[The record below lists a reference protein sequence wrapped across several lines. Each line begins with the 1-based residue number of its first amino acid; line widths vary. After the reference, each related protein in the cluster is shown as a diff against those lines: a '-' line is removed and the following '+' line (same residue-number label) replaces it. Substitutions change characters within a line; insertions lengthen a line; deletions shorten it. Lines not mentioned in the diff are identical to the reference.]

1 MVLYLTKTAVE
12 ILTLLLP
19 MSFAVQH
26 PLLGSD
32 AHSLILSGSGYHY
45 FIEWLPLLNCDSS
58 PGVSK
63 PVVIPTLVNN

>member
-1 MVLYLTKTAVE
+1 MVLCLIKTAVE

-26 PLLGSD
+26 PLLSSD
-32 AHSLILSGSGYHY
+32 AHLLILSGSGYHS
-45 FIEWLPLLNCDSS
+45 FIEWLCLLNCNSS

-63 PVVIPTLVNN
+63 PGVIPTLVNN